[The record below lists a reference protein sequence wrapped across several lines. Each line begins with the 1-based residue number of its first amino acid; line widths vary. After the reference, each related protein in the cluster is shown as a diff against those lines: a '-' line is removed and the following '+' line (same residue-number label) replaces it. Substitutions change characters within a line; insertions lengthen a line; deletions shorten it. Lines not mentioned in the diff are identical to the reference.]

1 MMFPHVNFYIKNLL
15 EYKTLVLPPAPI
27 GYHLLKL
34 CPFQENGKEDKERNQ
49 EGSEAE
55 EPIQVEFSSR
65 C

>member
-1 MMFPHVNFYIKNLL
+1 ML
-15 EYKTLVLPPAPI
+15 EYKTLVLFPAPI
-27 GYHLLKL
+27 EYHLLKL

-55 EPIQVEFSSR
+55 EFIQVEFSLIIR